1 MAIVERGE
9 KCVLINDSG
18 DMINTELSN
27 EGELKISN
35 GTLFSLTIDFDAWLE
50 DGSDPLRLKEFIIC
64 MMFLGANQEAVM
76 RTKNCNSLSLL

>member
-50 DGSDPLRLKEFIIC
+50 DGSDPLRLKEFIED
-64 MMFLGANQEAVM
+64 LNH
-76 RTKNCNSLSLL
+76 RYLTKEEVFEIVQKAMSE